1 MRLSTNQKVARH
13 MLMLILDNE
22 SQLQWANEYKMLLL
36 SMLVRVLLYI
46 TLLEGTENNFF
57 SEEALVALC
66 IRNLKESS
74 KL

>member
-13 MLMLILDNE
+13 MLMLMLDNE

>member
-1 MRLSTNQKVARH
+1 
-13 MLMLILDNE
+13 MLMLMLDNE

>member
-13 MLMLILDNE
+13 MLMLMLDNE

-57 SEEALVALC
+57 SEEA
-66 IRNLKESS
+66 
-74 KL
+74 